1 MSLRLPGYLFVLAL
15 LVVLTVSMSAPS
27 QQPPTEYWPKWE
39 YKVIR
44 LESSTC
50 TSENEVTRQSNVLGQ
65 QGWEMVGFDHP
76 TSPFPKDAEGTLLIA
91 PAATGSSRGV
101 NPPTADSFE
110 GTIELKMAQ
119 GQPTGCSM
127 IFKRQLRPPAR

>member
-50 TSENEVTRQSNVLGQ
+50 TSENEVTRQ
-65 QGWEMVGFDHP
+65 
-76 TSPFPKDAEGTLLIA
+76 
-91 PAATGSSRGV
+91 
-101 NPPTADSFE
+101 
-110 GTIELKMAQ
+110 
-119 GQPTGCSM
+119 
-127 IFKRQLRPPAR
+127 